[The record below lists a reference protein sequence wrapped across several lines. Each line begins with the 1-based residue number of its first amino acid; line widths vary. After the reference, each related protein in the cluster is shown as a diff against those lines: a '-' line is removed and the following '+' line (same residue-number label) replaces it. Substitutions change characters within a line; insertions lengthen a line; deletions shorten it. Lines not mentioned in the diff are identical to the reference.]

1 MADQEEPATSFRRM
15 KKRPKTLRQQ
25 EIKQEPSSQPT
36 EGAEDEEAEV
46 RWAFCA
52 DFV

>member
-25 EIKQEPSSQPT
+25 EQEIKQEPSSQPT

-46 RWAFCA
+46 R
-52 DFV
+52 